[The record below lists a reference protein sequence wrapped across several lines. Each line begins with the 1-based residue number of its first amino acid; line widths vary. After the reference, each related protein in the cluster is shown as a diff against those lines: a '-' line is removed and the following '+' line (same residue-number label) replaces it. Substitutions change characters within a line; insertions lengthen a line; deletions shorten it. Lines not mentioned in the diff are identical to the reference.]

1 MGFRNVS
8 GIYEKNSF
16 TLTGCNDPDT
26 CLSTEAVRWEDRS
39 SLFLCRKGRRCAEKS
54 FDEILHWNI
63 YFIEKGI
70 QIVLLCSLGKN
81 NFKKILRWIG
91 KTLWIEMRLWF
102 FLFCSNQVSFLSEM
116 KLYTAEGKSYL
127 ELILKW
133 SRLQEF
139 GSMYISIFNTL
150 VTLRTSAWGWMAL
163 CNDGL
168 N

>member
-1 MGFRNVS
+1 MSFRNVN

-26 CLSTEAVRWEDRS
+26 CLSTEAVSWEDRS

-70 QIVLLCSLGKN
+70 QIVLFCSLGKK

>member
-1 MGFRNVS
+1 MSFRNVS

-26 CLSTEAVRWEDRS
+26 CLSTEAVCWEDRS

-139 GSMYISIFNTL
+139 GSMYISIFNTV

>member
-1 MGFRNVS
+1 MQWSRHLSVDQSCTLGRSEFS
-8 GIYEKNSF
+8 LSF
-16 TLTGCNDPDT
+16 
-26 CLSTEAVRWEDRS
+26 
-39 SLFLCRKGRRCAEKS
+39 CRKGRRCAEKK
-54 FDEILHWNI
+54 FQWNPLSKSL
-63 YFIEKGI
+63 FHRKRNSNCF
-70 QIVLLCSLGKN
+70 VCLLGKKD
-81 NFKKILRWIG
+81 FKKILRGIG

-139 GSMYISIFNTL
+139 RSMYISIFNTL

>member
-1 MGFRNVS
+1 MYVLWWVLGMWAEYTKKIHSRWLDAMIPTLVCRPKLCAGKIGVLSFFVEKAVDVLRKVS
-8 GIYEKNSF
+8 MKSSIKIF
-16 TLTGCNDPDT
+16 I
-26 CLSTEAVRWEDRS
+26 LSKKEFK
-39 SLFLCRKGRRCAEKS
+39 LFNC
-54 FDEILHWNI
+54 
-63 YFIEKGI
+63 
-70 QIVLLCSLGKN
+70 VLLGKR
-81 NFKKILRWIG
+81 ISRIG